1 MLTPYCWPCI
11 SGVLVLSTNLT
22 QDTGIWDRYW
32 RIGVPKGPVSVSRRV
47 VFMSSREVPSEQ
59 S

>member
-22 QDTGIWDRYW
+22 QDTGIWDGYW
-32 RIGVPKGPVSVSRRV
+32 KIDVPKGPVSVSRRV
-47 VFMSSREVPSEQ
+47 VFMSGREVPSEQ